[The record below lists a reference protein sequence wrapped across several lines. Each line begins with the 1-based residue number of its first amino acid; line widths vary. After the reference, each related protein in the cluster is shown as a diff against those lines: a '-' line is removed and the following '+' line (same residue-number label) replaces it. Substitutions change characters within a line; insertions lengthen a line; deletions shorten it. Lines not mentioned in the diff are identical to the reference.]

1 MTLAQIVAL
10 SEEERA
16 AAERARRQAE
26 REANQRST
34 HGPS

>member
-16 AAERARRQAE
+16 ASERARRQAE
-26 REANQRST
+26 REQRST
-34 HGPS
+34 THG